1 MDKRILF
8 VVALPFVLAI
18 AACKPQQPQTAPAA
32 SQPQPIAEE
41 KAAEPAATGT
51 DAISAVDNAP
61 AVEITATSGDKL
73 DNKSLA
79 GKFTDGESIL
89 ELRADGDYVQTLHVA
104 GSEISGDGHWSAAG
118 GSALLLDPNGKEAE
132 DARFEVVSADT
143 LKGVD
148 GREFVRIK

>member
-1 MDKRILF
+1 MDKRILL
-8 VVALPFVLAI
+8 ALPVVLAV
-18 AACKPQQPQTAPAA
+18 AACKPQQPAATPAA
-32 SQPQPIAEE
+32 NEPRPLVEDR
-41 KAAEPAATGT
+41 AANLPPAGT
-51 DAISAVDNAP
+51 DAVSVVDNTP
-61 AVEITATSGDKL
+61 AVEITAASGDRL

-104 GSEISGDGHWSAAG
+104 GSEIRGDGHWSAAG
-118 GSALLLDPNGKEAE
+118 GSALLLDPNGKGTE